1 MANVKT
7 LRASEDIRREL
18 ADIFRSVKDPRV
30 TGFLTV
36 VKVDLA
42 NDFSYAKIYVSSMD
56 GIDAAKNAVKGLNS
70 AAGYIRRE
78 LNIRLK
84 LHKSP
89 ELKFIADDSIE
100 RSAQLLK
107 LIDGLED

>member
-18 ADIFRSVKDPRV
+18 ADIFRTVKDPRV

-42 NDFSYAKIYVSSMD
+42 NDFSYAKIYVSAMD

>member
-1 MANVKT
+1 
-7 LRASEDIRREL
+7 
-18 ADIFRSVKDPRV
+18 
-30 TGFLTV
+30 
-36 VKVDLA
+36 
-42 NDFSYAKIYVSSMD
+42 MD
-56 GIDAAKNAVKGLNS
+56 GIDAAKVAVKGLGS

-78 LNIRLK
+78 LNMRLK

-107 LIDGLED
+107 MIDSLED